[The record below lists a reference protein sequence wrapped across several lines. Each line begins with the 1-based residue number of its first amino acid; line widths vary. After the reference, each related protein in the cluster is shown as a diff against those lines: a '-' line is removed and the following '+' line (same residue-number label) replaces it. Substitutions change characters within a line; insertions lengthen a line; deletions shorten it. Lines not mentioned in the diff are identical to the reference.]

1 MSHFYGTIRGKAKT
15 AATRCGTKASR
26 LETIAASWQGAVK
39 VSLSHDET
47 TGRDMASVELM
58 PWYGSG
64 TFRVLYRGP
73 VSGITDS
80 TDSVAAYGREDIED
94 ERDAYNREHGIEE
107 VDHASA

>member
-58 PWYGSG
+58 PWHGSG
-64 TFRVLYRGP
+64 TFRVLYRGSIGG
-73 VSGITDS
+73 VQGEDVRSGYHTN
-80 TDSVAAYGREDIED
+80 AADQYSET
-94 ERDAYNREHGIEE
+94 NREGQTH
-107 VDHASA
+107 DAA